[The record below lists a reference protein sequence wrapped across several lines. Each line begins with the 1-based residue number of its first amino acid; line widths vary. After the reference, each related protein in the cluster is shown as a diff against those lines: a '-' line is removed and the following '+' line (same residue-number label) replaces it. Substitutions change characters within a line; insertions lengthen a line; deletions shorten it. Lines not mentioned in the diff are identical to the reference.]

1 MIVRRRDEAPFEIG
15 WSNIHPNCFEARKE
29 DRRIAEREERLEKER
44 ERKQMMS
51 EMTEEELVEFKRA
64 EEEERNRRDITF
76 GKRLDRWFGSK
87 YLS

>member
-1 MIVRRRDEAPFEIG
+1 MRRRDKAPFEIG

-29 DRRIAEREERLEKER
+29 DRRIAEIEERLEKER
-44 ERKQMMS
+44 EGKRMMS

-64 EEEERNRRDITF
+64 EEEESNRRDIEF
-76 GKRLDRWFGSK
+76 GKRFDRWFGSK